1 MSISDFISA
10 VLVLAVNNRWVELGA
25 YLAVI
30 QGWQT
35 TNPPQNIPDL
45 NEVKAGISQLRDL
58 TIANQEALMSKN
70 DEMNAKLDEY
80 TAAVAAEIE
89 KLKAAGTGGPGMSAE
104 EVDAVIVRL
113 QAAIDA
119 LKSGI

>member
-1 MSISDFISA
+1 MSISDFTSA

-89 KLKAAGTGGPGMSAE
+89 KLKAAGTGGPGMSVE